1 MQTRP
6 HIDAHTPCSH
16 TVYHGQV
23 AEITQASV
31 DAQRTKCA
39 GSTHTV
45 ECHSATSDGAV
56 THTAARTDVE
66 NVRLGERTQAQRS
79 TRRGI
84 PFTGNVQSQ
93 QTHGDRTGV
102 GLEWGGGSGVTAGV
116 DRTC

>member
-1 MQTRP
+1 M
-6 HIDAHTPCSH
+6 DAHTPCSH
-16 TVYHGQV
+16 TVYHGRAV
-23 AEITQASV
+23 EITQASV
-31 DAQRTKCA
+31 DARWTKCA

-56 THTAARTDVE
+56 THAAAQTDME
-66 NVRLGERTQAQRS
+66 NVRLGERTQTQRS

-84 PFTGNVQSQ
+84 LFKGNVQSQ
-93 QTHGDRTGV
+93 HTHRDRTGV